1 MRAESPVAA
10 IMMDLDEFKAFND
23 AYGHQEGDRC
33 LQRVAMV
40 LTNAVQRAGDLV
52 ARFGGEEFVLL
63 LQGADEAS
71 AAAIAER
78 LRASVE
84 AIGIEHDGSSV
95 ARVVTIS
102 LGVASVVPAAGV
114 ESADL
119 IAAAD
124 TALYRAKAEGRNRV
138 AVGPPPQS

>member
-1 MRAESPVAA
+1 M
-10 IMMDLDEFKAFND
+10 I
-23 AYGHQEGDRC
+23 
-33 LQRVAMV
+33 

-63 LQGADEAS
+63 LQGTDEAG

-84 AIGIEHDGSSV
+84 AIGIKHEGSSV

-138 AVGPPPQS
+138 AVAPPPKS